1 MILPFLRVGGVTFSY
16 VLTIVDAKKNV
27 ILFFRRK
34 VESRIINLFKP
45 RGPTIFYKITVIQ
58 S

>member
-27 ILFFRRK
+27 ILF
-34 VESRIINLFKP
+34 
-45 RGPTIFYKITVIQ
+45 
-58 S
+58 